1 MMEREFTR
9 IAARYG
15 QDVRVYTCGVPEG
28 KALRAF
34 VQPMRDR
41 GTEQSV
47 PSPLGQVKQDR
58 FLYLGPPEPA
68 LDEDSRLEVGGER
81 WRVRAAQPIY
91 VGGVLTHWWAVLT
104 RRAQEVAE

>member
-1 MMEREFTR
+1 MMEREFAR
-9 IAARYG
+9 VAARYG
-15 QDVRVYTCGVPEG
+15 QDVRVYTPGTPEG

-58 FLYLGPPEPA
+58 LLYLGPPEPA
-68 LDEDSRLEVGGER
+68 LDENSRVEVGGEC

-91 VGGVLTHWWAVLT
+91 VGGVLTYWWAVLT
-104 RRAQEVAE
+104 HRAQEVAG

>member
-1 MMEREFTR
+1 MMKREFAR
-9 IAARYG
+9 ILARFG
-15 QDVRVYTCGVPEG
+15 RSVRVYTPGEPEG

-34 VQPMRDR
+34 IQPMGER

-58 FLYLGPPEPA
+58 FLYIGPPETA
-68 LDEDSRLEVGGER
+68 LDEDCRVEVGGER
-81 WRVRAAQPIY
+81 FRVRGAQPVY
-91 VGGVLTHWWAVLT
+91 VGQTLSHWEAVLS